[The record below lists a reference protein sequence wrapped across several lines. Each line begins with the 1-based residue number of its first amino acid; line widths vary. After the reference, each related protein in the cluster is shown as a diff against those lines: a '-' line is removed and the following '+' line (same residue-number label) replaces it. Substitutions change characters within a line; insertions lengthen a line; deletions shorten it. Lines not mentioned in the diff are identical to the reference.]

1 MSSGTSYGGGGLGDI
16 LGDFSGIEKHASHH
30 AGDSADRGI
39 FSSALSMIQ
48 QNSGQLQN
56 ESVDEDHAV
65 KAHKKYYGGKHHGGG
80 GGSSD
85 GGEATSSGMGAAA
98 AMQALKMFN
107 SGGSSGGSSGGG
119 SQEFMGMAM
128 GQASKLFG
136 EWFRFD
142 MKLGWWL
149 MCLRCRAATGFRQCV
164 LGRVKGGRGAGGGT
178 DGFEDVYAV
187 RDGRELWWRRVDEFG
202 V

>member
-1 MSSGTSYGGGGLGDI
+1 MSSGTSYGGGGLGD
-16 LGDFSGIEKHASHH
+16 LLNDFSGIEKHASHH
-30 AGDSADRGI
+30 AGDSGDRSI

-56 ESVDEDHAV
+56 EGVDEEHAV
-65 KAHKKYYGGKHHGGG
+65 KAHKKYYGGKHGGG
-80 GGSSD
+80 GGGD

-128 GQASKLFG
+128 GQAAKLFG
-136 EWFRFD
+136 EASPVRGVVD
-142 MKLGWWL
+142 
-149 MCLRCRAATGFRQCV
+149 V
-164 LGRVKGGRGAGGGT
+164 GG
-178 DGFEDVYAV
+178 
-187 RDGRELWWRRVDEFG
+187 
-202 V
+202 